1 MICLFSS
8 IKEIFTGQPLIPF
21 QRGACKARKSVIVVP
36 CTCLSDSNKNEII
49 TILVCMFTHGY
60 PDAPLNSSNRQFP
73 LLFSSLCPIAP
84 VKIAVAYGFGYM
96 VALDMFTGFQVGN
109 GTGNL

>member
-1 MICLFSS
+1 MKQPSKRHALAIAAYCP
-8 IKEIFTGQPLIPF
+8 EIPDIMKKNFLP
-21 QRGACKARKSVIVVP
+21 
-36 CTCLSDSNKNEII
+36 DSNKNEII